1 MLGFML
7 QVLKEL
13 DVFNPA
19 DIDNAV
25 TALDEEIPI
34 KRLLMLIEM
43 AAQGGDKGANV
54 YKGHQKIELAHFFE
68 CLQGINT

>member
-13 DVFNPA
+13 DVFNQT

-25 TALDEEIPI
+25 KALDEEVCAFLSP
-34 KRLLMLIEM
+34 M
-43 AAQGGDKGANV
+43 
-54 YKGHQKIELAHFFE
+54 HFGEEWNFCKVISSVFGRSGFALE
-68 CLQGINT
+68 ILPY

>member
-13 DVFNPA
+13 DVFDPA
-19 DIDNAV
+19 DVDHAV

-43 AAQGGDKGANV
+43 AAQGGDEGADV
-54 YKGHQKIELAHFFE
+54 YKGGQKIELAHLLE
-68 CLQGINT
+68 CLQRINA